1 MSAGHDI
8 TERLAAARNGDR
20 EALQQVFQIVYDKL
34 GQLARRELAR
44 RPFPSTLSSTTLV
57 HEAYVKL
64 VDRTRADFQ
73 DRGHF
78 FAVAAK
84 AMRQIL
90 VDHLRQKLADK
101 RGGRAAHVPLA
112 ETRIGVEDRLVDVL
126 ILDEALSRLEDVSE
140 RLSQVVELRFFGG
153 LTVEETAE
161 ALGVTPRTVKRDWR
175 KARALLFHELDRGTR
190 EGPP

>member
-1 MSAGHDI
+1 MPATDDI

-20 EALQQVFQIVYDKL
+20 DALQQVFQIVYDKL

-57 HEAYVKL
+57 HEAYMKL
-64 VDRTRADFQ
+64 VDSSRADFR

-90 VDHLRQKLADK
+90 VDRLRQKLADK
-101 RGGRAAHVPLA
+101 RGGGAPHVPLA
-112 ETRIGVEDRLVDVL
+112 ETRIGVEERLVDVL
-126 ILDEALSRLEDVSE
+126 ILDEALSRLEEVSE
-140 RLSQVVELRFFGG
+140 RLSRVVELRFFGG
-153 LTVEETAE
+153 LSVEETAE

-175 KARALLFHELDRGTR
+175 KARALLFHELDGRGGDPR
-190 EGPP
+190 